1 MSNGDPLYRTR
12 SESIARSAVFSEVGC
27 RRGRSSVSENPD
39 PNPFGSVSEAELRE
53 RFERTDYVADDRTVT
68 TVSLALGL
76 GRPLLV
82 EGPPGSGKTELA
94 KTLADGF
101 ETELIRLQCYEG
113 LTAENALYEWNYTK
127 QLLAVQGGERSVA
140 ANDLAGDPDP
150 GVDSNGSGV
159 GRGSV
164 FDEEY
169 LLERPL
175 LRALRAGGGRPPVLL
190 IDEID
195 RADEAFEAF
204 LLEFLSD
211 FQVSIPEFGT
221 IAAAVPP
228 VVILTSNRTRGLGD
242 ALKRRCLYLHV
253 EPPSFETER
262 EIVRRK
268 VPELDAAIAAEVCAV
283 VEALREESFLKQPG
297 VAETLDWARAVAQ
310 LRSDADAESL
320 STGEIQRTIGCL
332 LKEAEDV
339 TRVDTELLERLHAAA
354 SAAPSPPE

>member
-1 MSNGDPLYRTR
+1 M
-12 SESIARSAVFSEVGC
+12 
-27 RRGRSSVSENPD
+27 SENHTAD
-39 PNPFGSVSEAELRE
+39 ADAGTFDSLSEADLRE
-53 RFERTDYVADDRTVT
+53 RFDRTNYIADDRTVT
-68 TVSLALGL
+68 TVGLAMQL

-94 KTLADGF
+94 KTLAEGF

-127 QLLAVQGGERSVA
+127 QLLAVQADEGSVA
-140 ANDLAGDPDP
+140 G
-150 GVDSNGSGV
+150 NG
-159 GRGSV
+159 REHNTGSV
-164 FDEEY
+164 FDEDF

-175 LRALRAGGGRPPVLL
+175 LRALRADGDRPPVLL

-221 IAAAVPP
+221 VQATVPP
-228 VVILTSNRTRGLGD
+228 VVILTSNRTRGLSD

-253 EPPSFETER
+253 EPPSFETEY

-268 VPELDAAIAAEVCAV
+268 VPELDAAVAAEVCAV
-283 VEALREESFLKQPG
+283 AERLREESFLKQPG
-297 VAETLDWARAVAQ
+297 VAETLDLARAVAR
-310 LRSDADAESL
+310 LRHNDDGEPL
-320 STGEIQRTIGCL
+320 STDEIERTLGCL

-339 TRVDTELLERLHAAA
+339 TRVDTELLERLHTAAETA
-354 SAAPSPPE
+354 MDRIE